1 MVLLGCRPATF
12 SLRQPAAEYSLRL
25 IYEMIG
31 ARVLLDCVL
40 AARGLAFVL
49 PGAPA
54 RPVLGVPR
62 SAESIDAGCVDNDSC
77 SVDELNSL
85 LIEVKAKAAEM
96 KDLESK
102 LTTLNKDD
110 SIELKKMLAA
120 EECELNGF
128 DGCSA
133 WYFEE

>member
-1 MVLLGCRPATF
+1 M
-12 SLRQPAAEYSLRL
+12 
-25 IYEMIG
+25 
-31 ARVLLDCVL
+31 
-40 AARGLAFVL
+40 
-49 PGAPA
+49 
-54 RPVLGVPR
+54 
-62 SAESIDAGCVDNDSC
+62 
-77 SVDELNSL
+77 NSL

-96 KDLESK
+96 KDLEAK